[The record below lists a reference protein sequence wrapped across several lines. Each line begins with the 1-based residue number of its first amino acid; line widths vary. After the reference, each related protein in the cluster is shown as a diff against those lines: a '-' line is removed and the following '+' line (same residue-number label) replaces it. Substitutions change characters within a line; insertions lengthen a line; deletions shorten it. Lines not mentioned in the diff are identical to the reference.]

1 MIFAKVMQ
9 DKKRINGF
17 WKKALNKY
25 RFVIMTDD
33 SFEEK
38 FSLKTNRLNV
48 FLFLSFFTLFCVVAT
63 FILIT
68 NTSLREFVPGKESEE
83 VQREIISLVLRSD
96 SLMARLENQ
105 QLYFENFKTI
115 IGGKIPLDSS
125 ITIDNKNIEKKPS
138 FERSVEDS
146 LLRVLV
152 ESNETGMIN
161 LKNNMKNELFAFFTP
176 VFGVVTDTFNLKA
189 KHFGID
195 LVAKENAR
203 ISSVLDGVVVISDW
217 NPQTGYVIGV
227 QHKNGF
233 LSLYKHN
240 SMLLKSVGDYV
251 NAGEHIAVI
260 GNTGEFSSGPHLH
273 FELWLDG
280 VAVNPKNYILF

>member
-9 DKKRINGF
+9 DKKRINGL

-38 FSLKTNRLNV
+38 FSLKTNRLNI

-83 VQREIISLVLRSD
+83 VQREIVSLVLRSD

-146 LLRVLV
+146 FLRILV

-161 LKNNMKNELFAFFTP
+161 LKNNVKNELFAFFTP
-176 VFGVVTDTFNLKA
+176 VLGVVSDTFNLKA

-195 LVAKENAR
+195 LVAKENSR

-240 SMLLKSVGDYV
+240 SMVLKSVGNYV

>member
-1 MIFAKVMQ
+1 MIFAMVMQ

-96 SLMARLENQ
+96 SLMARLETQ
-105 QLYFENFKTI
+105 QLYFENFKAI
-115 IGGKIPLDSS
+115 IDGKFPVDSS
-125 ITIDNKNIEKKPS
+125 ITTANENIEKNPS
-138 FERSVEDS
+138 FERAVEDS
-146 LLRVLV
+146 LLRILV

-161 LKNNMKNELFAFFTP
+161 LKNNIKNELFTFFTP
-176 VFGVVTDTFNLKA
+176 VLGFVSDTFNLKT

-195 LVAKENAR
+195 LVAKENAKV
-203 ISSVLDGVVVISDW
+203 SSVLDGVVVISNW
-217 NPQTGYVIGV
+217 NPQTGYVIGI

-240 SMLLKSVGDYV
+240 SMLLKSVGNHV

-280 VAVNPKNYILF
+280 VAINPTNYILF

>member
-1 MIFAKVMQ
+1 MQ
-9 DKKRINGF
+9 DKKRINGL

-48 FLFLSFFTLFCVVAT
+48 FLFLSFFTSFCVVAT

-146 LLRVLV
+146 LLRILV

-161 LKNNMKNELFAFFTP
+161 LKNNVKNELFAFFTP
-176 VFGVVTDTFNLKA
+176 VLGVISDTFNLKL

-195 LVAKENAR
+195 LVAKENSR

-240 SMLLKSVGDYV
+240 SMLLKSVGNYV

>member
-68 NTSLREFVPGKESEE
+68 NSSLREFVPGKESEE
-83 VQREIISLVLRSD
+83 VQREIISLVLKSD

-105 QLYFENFKTI
+105 QLYFENFKAI
-115 IGGKIPLDSS
+115 IDGKFPVDSS
-125 ITIDNKNIEKKPS
+125 ITIANKNIEKNPS

-161 LKNNMKNELFAFFTP
+161 LKNNVKNELFAFFIP
-176 VFGVVTDTFNLKA
+176 VLGVVSDTFNLKT

-240 SMLLKSVGDYV
+240 SMLLKSVGNYV

>member
-105 QLYFENFKTI
+105 QLYFENFKAI
-115 IGGKIPLDSS
+115 IEGKFPVDSS
-125 ITIDNKNIEKKPS
+125 ITIANKNIEKNPS
-138 FERSVEDS
+138 FERSIEDS
-146 LLRVLV
+146 LLRILV

-161 LKNNMKNELFAFFTP
+161 LKNNLKNE
-176 VFGVVTDTFNLKA
+176 
-189 KHFGID
+189 H
-195 LVAKENAR
+195 
-203 ISSVLDGVVVISDW
+203 
-217 NPQTGYVIGV
+217 Y
-227 QHKNGF
+227 
-233 LSLYKHN
+233 
-240 SMLLKSVGDYV
+240 
-251 NAGEHIAVI
+251 
-260 GNTGEFSSGPHLH
+260 GNRKTRYH
-273 FELWLDG
+273 WQ
-280 VAVNPKNYILF
+280 

>member
-1 MIFAKVMQ
+1 MQ

-17 WKKALNKY
+17 WKKTLNKY
-25 RFVIMTDD
+25 RFVIMADD

-38 FSLKTNRLNV
+38 FSLKTNRLKV

-68 NTSLREFVPGKESEE
+68 NTSLREFIPGKESEE

-146 LLRVLV
+146 LLRILV

-161 LKNNMKNELFAFFTP
+161 LKNNVKNELFAFFAP
-176 VFGVVTDTFNLKA
+176 VLGVVSDTFNLKA

-195 LVAKENAR
+195 LVAKEKSR
-203 ISSVLDGVVVISDW
+203 ISSVLDGVVVVSHW
-217 NPQTGYVIGV
+217 TSETGYVIAI
-227 QHKNGF
+227 QHQNNY

-240 SMLLKSVGDYV
+240 SLLLKEVGDYV
-251 NAGEHIAVI
+251 VAGEHVAVI
-260 GNTGEFSSGPHLH
+260 GNSGELTTGPHLH
-273 FELWLDG
+273 FELWYNG
-280 VAVNPKNYILF
+280 VAVDPEKFIAF

>member
-1 MIFAKVMQ
+1 MIFAMVMQ

-38 FSLKTNRLNV
+38 FSLKTTRLNV

-68 NTSLREFVPGKESEE
+68 NSSLREFIPGKESEE

-96 SLMARLENQ
+96 SLMARLETQ
-105 QLYFENFKTI
+105 QLYFENFKAI
-115 IGGKIPLDSS
+115 IDGKFPVDSS
-125 ITIDNKNIEKKPS
+125 ITIANENIEKNPS
-138 FERSVEDS
+138 FERTVEDS
-146 LLRVLV
+146 LLRILV

-161 LKNNMKNELFAFFTP
+161 LKNNIKNELFTFFTP
-176 VFGVVTDTFNLKA
+176 VLGFVSDTFNLKT

-195 LVAKENAR
+195 LVAKENAKV
-203 ISSVLDGVVVISDW
+203 SSVLDGVVVISNW
-217 NPQTGYVIGV
+217 NPQTGYVIGI

-240 SMLLKSVGDYV
+240 SMLLKSVGNHV

-280 VAVNPKNYILF
+280 VPINPTNYILF

>member
-25 RFVIMTDD
+25 RFVIMADD

-146 LLRVLV
+146 LLRILV

-161 LKNNMKNELFAFFTP
+161 LKNNVKNELFAFFTP
-176 VFGVVTDTFNLKA
+176 VLGVVSDTFNLKV

-195 LVAKENAR
+195 LVAKENSR

-240 SMLLKSVGDYV
+240 SMLLKSVGNFV

>member
-1 MIFAKVMQ
+1 MIFAMVMQ

-38 FSLKTNRLNV
+38 FSLKTTRLNV

-68 NTSLREFVPGKESEE
+68 NSSLREFIPGKESEE

-96 SLMARLENQ
+96 SLMARLETQ
-105 QLYFENFKTI
+105 QLYFENFKAI
-115 IGGKIPLDSS
+115 IDGKFPVDSS
-125 ITIDNKNIEKKPS
+125 ITIANENIEKNPS
-138 FERSVEDS
+138 FERTVEDS
-146 LLRVLV
+146 LLRILV
-152 ESNETGMIN
+152 ESHETGMIN
-161 LKNNMKNELFAFFTP
+161 LKNNIKNELFTFFTP
-176 VFGVVTDTFNLKA
+176 VLGFVSDTFNLKT

-195 LVAKENAR
+195 LVAKENAKV
-203 ISSVLDGVVVISDW
+203 SSVLDGVVVISNW
-217 NPQTGYVIGV
+217 NPQTGYVIGI

-240 SMLLKSVGDYV
+240 SMLLKSVGNHV
-251 NAGEHIAVI
+251 NAGDHIAVI

-280 VAVNPKNYILF
+280 VPINPTNYILF

>member
-83 VQREIISLVLRSD
+83 VQREIVSLVLRSD

-146 LLRVLV
+146 FLRILV

-161 LKNNMKNELFAFFTP
+161 LKNNVKNELFAFFTP
-176 VFGVVTDTFNLKA
+176 VLGVVSDTFNLKA

-195 LVAKENAR
+195 LVAKENSR

-240 SMLLKSVGDYV
+240 SMLLKSVGNYV

>member
-38 FSLKTNRLNV
+38 FSLKTNRLNI

-115 IGGKIPLDSS
+115 IGGKFPVDSS
-125 ITIDNKNIEKKPS
+125 ITIANKNIEKKPS

-146 LLRVLV
+146 LLRILV

-161 LKNNMKNELFAFFTP
+161 LKNNVKNELFAFFTP
-176 VFGVVTDTFNLKA
+176 VLGVVSDTFNLKS

-203 ISSVLDGVVVISDW
+203 ISSVLDGVVVVSDW

-240 SMLLKSVGDYV
+240 SMLLKSVGNYV
-251 NAGEHIAVI
+251 NAGEHIAII

>member
-68 NTSLREFVPGKESEE
+68 NTSLREFVPGKESED

-96 SLMARLENQ
+96 SLMSRLENQ

-138 FERSVEDS
+138 FEGSVEDS
-146 LLRVLV
+146 LLRILV

-161 LKNNMKNELFAFFTP
+161 LKNNVKNELFAFFTP
-176 VFGVVTDTFNLKA
+176 VLGVVSDTFNLKA

-195 LVAKENAR
+195 LVAKENSR

-240 SMLLKSVGDYV
+240 SMLLKFVGNYV

>member
-68 NTSLREFVPGKESEE
+68 NTSLREFVPGKESKE
-83 VQREIISLVLRSD
+83 VQKEIISLVLRSD

-125 ITIDNKNIEKKPS
+125 ITIANKNIEKKPS

-146 LLRVLV
+146 LLRILV

-161 LKNNMKNELFAFFTP
+161 LKNNVKNELFAFFTP
-176 VFGVVTDTFNLKA
+176 VLGVVSDTFNLKA

-195 LVAKENAR
+195 LVAKENSR

-240 SMLLKSVGDYV
+240 SMLLKSVGNYV
-251 NAGEHIAVI
+251 NAGEHIAII

>member
-146 LLRVLV
+146 LLRILV

-161 LKNNMKNELFAFFTP
+161 LKNNVKNELFAFFTP
-176 VFGVVTDTFNLKA
+176 VLGVVTDTFNLKA

-195 LVAKENAR
+195 LVAKENSR

-240 SMLLKSVGDYV
+240 SMLLKSVGNYV

>member
-1 MIFAKVMQ
+1 M
-9 DKKRINGF
+9 
-17 WKKALNKY
+17 
-25 RFVIMTDD
+25 
-33 SFEEK
+33 
-38 FSLKTNRLNV
+38 
-48 FLFLSFFTLFCVVAT
+48 
-63 FILIT
+63 
-68 NTSLREFVPGKESEE
+68 P
-83 VQREIISLVLRSD
+83 
-96 SLMARLENQ
+96 
-105 QLYFENFKTI
+105 
-115 IGGKIPLDSS
+115 
-125 ITIDNKNIEKKPS
+125 
-138 FERSVEDS
+138 
-146 LLRVLV
+146 LV

-161 LKNNMKNELFAFFTP
+161 LKNNVKNELFAFFIP
-176 VFGVVTDTFNLKA
+176 VLGVVSDTFNLKT

-240 SMLLKSVGDYV
+240 SMLLKSVGNYV

>member
-38 FSLKTNRLNV
+38 FSLKTNRLKV

-68 NTSLREFVPGKESEE
+68 NTSLRELVPGKESEE

-115 IGGKIPLDSS
+115 IGGKFPVDSS

-146 LLRVLV
+146 LLRILV

-161 LKNNMKNELFAFFTP
+161 LKNNVKNELFAFFTP
-176 VFGVVTDTFNLKA
+176 VLGVVSDTFNLKA

-195 LVAKENAR
+195 LVAKENSR

-240 SMLLKSVGDYV
+240 SMLLKSVGNYV

>member
-1 MIFAKVMQ
+1 MIFAMVMQ

-25 RFVIMTDD
+25 RFVIMADD

-38 FSLKTNRLNV
+38 FSLKTTRLNV

-96 SLMARLENQ
+96 SLMARLETQ
-105 QLYFENFKTI
+105 QLYFENFKAI
-115 IGGKIPLDSS
+115 IDGKFPVDSS
-125 ITIDNKNIEKKPS
+125 ITIANENIEKNPS
-138 FERSVEDS
+138 FERTVEDS
-146 LLRVLV
+146 LLRILV

-161 LKNNMKNELFAFFTP
+161 LKNNIKNELFTFFTP
-176 VFGVVTDTFNLKA
+176 VLGFVSDTFNLKT

-195 LVAKENAR
+195 LVAKENAKV
-203 ISSVLDGVVVISDW
+203 SSVLDGVVVISNW
-217 NPQTGYVIGV
+217 NPQTGYVIGI

-240 SMLLKSVGDYV
+240 SMLLKSVGNHV

-280 VAVNPKNYILF
+280 VPINPTNYILF

>member
-1 MIFAKVMQ
+1 MIFAMVMQ

-38 FSLKTNRLNV
+38 FSLKTTRLNV

-68 NTSLREFVPGKESEE
+68 NSSLREFIPGKESEE

-96 SLMARLENQ
+96 SLMARLETQ
-105 QLYFENFKTI
+105 QLYFENFKAI
-115 IGGKIPLDSS
+115 IDGKFPVDSS
-125 ITIDNKNIEKKPS
+125 ITIANENIEKNPS
-138 FERSVEDS
+138 FERTVEDS
-146 LLRVLV
+146 LLRILV

-161 LKNNMKNELFAFFTP
+161 LKNNIKNELFTFFTP
-176 VFGVVTDTFNLKA
+176 VLGFVSDTFNLKT

-195 LVAKENAR
+195 LVAKENAKV
-203 ISSVLDGVVVISDW
+203 SSVLDGVVVISNW
-217 NPQTGYVIGV
+217 NPQTGYVIGI

-240 SMLLKSVGDYV
+240 SMLLKSVGNHV
-251 NAGEHIAVI
+251 NAGDHIAVI

-280 VAVNPKNYILF
+280 VAINPTNYILF

>member
-38 FSLKTNRLNV
+38 FSLKTNRLNI

-68 NTSLREFVPGKESEE
+68 NTSLREFIPGKESEE

-105 QLYFENFKTI
+105 QLYFENFKAI
-115 IGGKIPLDSS
+115 IEGKFPVESS
-125 ITIDNKNIEKKPS
+125 IAIANKNIEKNPS
-138 FERSVEDS
+138 FEKSVEDS
-146 LLRVLV
+146 ILRILV

-161 LKNNMKNELFAFFTP
+161 LKNNVKNELFAFFTP
-176 VFGVVTDTFNLKA
+176 VLGVVSDTFNLKS

-203 ISSVLDGVVVISDW
+203 ISSVLDGVVVVSDW

-240 SMLLKSVGDYV
+240 SMLLKSVGNYV
-251 NAGEHIAVI
+251 NAGEHIAII